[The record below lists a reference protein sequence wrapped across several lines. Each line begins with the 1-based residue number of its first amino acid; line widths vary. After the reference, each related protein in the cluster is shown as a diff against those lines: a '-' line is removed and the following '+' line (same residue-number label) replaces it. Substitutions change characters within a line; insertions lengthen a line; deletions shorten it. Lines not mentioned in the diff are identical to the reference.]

1 MHRAARTRRATF
13 GAPNRCNPG
22 DHSGSGQRTFVTI
35 TSWYLA
41 RRLTRIRLHR
51 PAHPRNHSWTSRAA
65 ERSGPHARLG
75 ETRIW
80 HRHREPEFFSEPEPP
95 CVGGTPGGGGR
106 CLSPRPRSTPPP
118 LFANGGGY
126 DADAAGIRGD
136 LGCGTITAQ
145 SSCRARYRFALQ
157 ADSGLPI
164 RCRSGDSVAGYVPI
178 HPHASG
184 TDTRYCRRA
193 RVDVAGYVRMRPANG
208 GPSPKRRG
216 VRGED

>member
-1 MHRAARTRRATF
+1 MHRAARTRHATF

-80 HRHREPEFFSEPEPP
+80 HRHHEPEFFFRTRTSLRRWHPR
-95 CVGGTPGGGGR
+95 GWAR
-106 CLSPRPRSTPPP
+106 WLSPRPFPGCPVVSR
-118 LFANGGGY
+118 AGG
-126 DADAAGIRGD
+126 DR
-136 LGCGTITAQ
+136 
-145 SSCRARYRFALQ
+145 
-157 ADSGLPI
+157 
-164 RCRSGDSVAGYVPI
+164 
-178 HPHASG
+178 
-184 TDTRYCRRA
+184 
-193 RVDVAGYVRMRPANG
+193 
-208 GPSPKRRG
+208 
-216 VRGED
+216 E